1 VARVHPEVAS
11 FLEEER
17 PGLIDPEAFPARTRL
32 EFEADA
38 ALRHGQ
44 FTLTLKEAD

>member
-11 FLEEER
+11 FLEEKR